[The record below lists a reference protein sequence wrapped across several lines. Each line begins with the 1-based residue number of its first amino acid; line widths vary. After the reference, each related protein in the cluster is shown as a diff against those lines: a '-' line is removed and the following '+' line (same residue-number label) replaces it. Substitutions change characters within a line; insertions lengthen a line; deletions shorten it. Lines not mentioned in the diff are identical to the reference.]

1 MMKDRKAG
9 GSSKESIQRLGGR
22 YEERKMPDSILVCTM
37 PSIHQMGQI
46 NQKHMT
52 HASEK
57 VEEEEE
63 EESQDNFR
71 QHSRHG
77 EMKCAC
83 SESLLVLAYAFVI
96 HICVLR
102 TARLSCIKLPNLCL
116 SRELS
121 FAYRRGIP
129 STLQSFYR

>member
-1 MMKDRKAG
+1 
-9 GSSKESIQRLGGR
+9 
-22 YEERKMPDSILVCTM
+22 MPDSILVCTM
-37 PSIHQMGQI
+37 LSTHQMGQI

-77 EMKCAC
+77 EMKCAG

-121 FAYRRGIP
+121 FACRRGIP